1 MVPAAL
7 ILIPALLAPPPGAPS
22 PRMSLPVKTRV
33 LANGLTVVVS
43 EQPGSPVVGLTVL
56 YRIGWRLEPKNRTGF
71 AHLFEHLMFEGT
83 PKAPKG
89 VFDRVCEGSGGTN
102 NAMTRPDVTIYFESF
117 PSPAL
122 DRFLWL
128 EADRMKTLAFDQAA
142 LDNQRD
148 VVKEEIRVNVQND
161 PYGLFEMQDL
171 PKALFDTWENA
182 HDGYGDFHDLDAAS
196 VEDVKGFFAAY
207 YRPNNAVLAVA
218 GDVPAEEVFEK
229 AERYFGAIPRGETPA
244 RPDLAEP
251 PRRKSA
257 VVVKESA
264 LARTPALGMGWRMPP
279 RTHADALPLLVLGEL
294 LHNGRAARLYGAL
307 VEGSEIATE
316 VSGGF
321 NPFQGGAL
329 YDGTTLLLSR
339 IAYRRGVPHAKVLA
353 AFDAEVARIAKE
365 GVPAAELSRVKTK
378 ILADWYAN
386 LEPRLGL
393 SVELAQ
399 ATAFDGRPDGVLDF
413 PRRVEAVASADL
425 RRATAWLAPAARAS
439 VVVTPR
445 SGEAGK
451 ALRPGAAP

>member
-1 MVPAAL
+1 VRIALL
-7 ILIPALLAPPPGAPS
+7 ILALLAPPPGAPS

-33 LANGLTVVVS
+33 LSNGLTVVVS

-56 YRIGWRLEPKNRTGF
+56 YRIGSRLEPKNRTGF

-83 PKAPKG
+83 PNAPKG

-102 NAMTRPDVTIYFESF
+102 SGQTCPDVTIYFESF

-128 EADRMKTLAFDQAA
+128 EADRMKALAFETGA

-161 PYGLFEMQDL
+161 PYGLFEYQDL
-171 PKALFDTWENA
+171 PKALFDKWENA

-196 VEDVKGFFAAY
+196 VADVKSFFSAY
-207 YRPNNAVLAVA
+207 YRPNNAVLAIV
-218 GDVPAEEVFEK
+218 GDVPAEEIFSKVEK
-229 AERYFGAIPRGETPA
+229 YFGAIPRGEMPA
-244 RPDLAEP
+244 RPDLSEP
-251 PRRKSA
+251 PRAKSA

-264 LARTPALGMGWRMPP
+264 FAKTPALGMGWRMPP
-279 RTHADALPLLVLGEL
+279 RMHADAIPLLVLGEL
-294 LHNGRAARLYGAL
+294 LHNGRAARLYAAL
-307 VEGSEIATE
+307 VEGSEIATD

-321 NPFQGGAL
+321 NSLFQGSAW

-339 IAYRRGVPHAKVLA
+339 ISYKRDVPYAKVLA
-353 AFDAEVARIAKE
+353 AFDAELARIGKE
-365 GVPAAELSRVKTK
+365 GVPAEELSRVKTK

-386 LEPRLGL
+386 LESRLGL

-399 ATAFDGRPDGVLDF
+399 AIAFDGRPDGLLVF
-413 PRRVEAVASADL
+413 PKRVEAVTGADV
-425 RRATAWLAPAARAS
+425 RRAAAWLLPSTRAT
-439 VVVTPR
+439 VVVTPPK
-445 SGEAGK
+445 GEAGK
-451 ALRPGAAP
+451 AEGTP

>member
-1 MVPAAL
+1 MLSAVAV
-7 ILIPALLAPPPGAPS
+7 LIPALLAPPSGAPS

-33 LANGLTVVVS
+33 LPNGLTVVVS

-56 YRIGWRLEPKNRTGF
+56 YRIGSRLEPRNRTGF

-83 PKAPKG
+83 PNAPKG

-102 NAMTRPDVTIYFESF
+102 NGQTRPDVTIYVESF

-128 EADRMKTLAFDQAA
+128 EADRMKALAFEPAA

-161 PYGLFEMQDL
+161 PYGLFEYQDL
-171 PKALFDTWENA
+171 PKALFDKWENA

-196 VEDVKGFFAAY
+196 VADVKSFFAAY
-207 YRPNNAVLAVA
+207 YRPNNAVLAVV
-218 GDVPAEEVFEK
+218 GDVPAAEVFSK
-229 AERYFGAIPRGETPA
+229 VERYFGAIPGGETPA
-244 RPDLAEP
+244 RPDLSEL
-251 PRRKSA
+251 PRAKSA

-264 LARTPALGMGWRMPP
+264 LAKTPALGMGWRMPL
-279 RTHADALPLLVLGEL
+279 RSDADASPLLVLGEL
-294 LHNGRAARLYGAL
+294 LHNGRASRLYAAL
-307 VEGSEIATE
+307 VEGSEIATD

-321 NPFQGGAL
+321 NPFQGGAW

-339 IAYRRGVPHAKVLA
+339 IAYKRGVPYAKVLA
-353 AFDAEVARIAKE
+353 AFDAEVAQISKE
-365 GVPAAELSRVKTK
+365 GVPAEELARVKTK

-386 LEPRLGL
+386 LESRLGL

-399 ATAFDGRPDGVLDF
+399 ATAFDGRPDGLLEF
-413 PRRVEAVASADL
+413 PKRVEAVTSADV
-425 RRATAWLAPAARAS
+425 RRATKWLAPAARAT
-439 VVVTPR
+439 VVVTPKD
-445 SGEAGK
+445 EAAK
-451 ALRPGAAP
+451 AGGTP